1 MKNCKMKMSGKMK
14 MADKKPMTSKS
25 VTKKV
30 MVKTTKK

>member
-1 MKNCKMKMSGKMK
+1 MKNCKMKM
-14 MADKKPMTSKS
+14 AAKKPMASKS